1 MRRLVIYIHGKG
13 GSPKEGDHYKKLF
26 PDSEVI
32 GFDYHSATP
41 WEAKIEFP
49 RFYDLHSKGYDS
61 VVLIANSIG
70 AFFSMCALGE
80 KNISEAMF
88 ISPIVDMEK
97 LIKDMMTWADIGE
110 EELQER
116 GTITTGF
123 GETLSCEYLLYV
135 KNNPIEWHIPT
146 SILYGGKDN
155 LTSLLTISE
164 FSKEIGAKLT
174 VMEEGEHWFHTV
186 EQMEFLDN
194 WILDSIG
201 SKNESSIQ

>member
-1 MRRLVIYIHGKG
+1 
-13 GSPKEGDHYKKLF
+13 
-26 PDSEVI
+26 
-32 GFDYHSATP
+32 
-41 WEAKIEFP
+41 
-49 RFYDLHSKGYDS
+49 
-61 VVLIANSIG
+61 
-70 AFFSMCALGE
+70 MCALEE

-116 GTITTGF
+116 GTIPTGF
-123 GETLSCEYLLYV
+123 GETLSWEYLLYV

>member
-1 MRRLVIYIHGKG
+1 
-13 GSPKEGDHYKKLF
+13 
-26 PDSEVI
+26 
-32 GFDYHSATP
+32 
-41 WEAKIEFP
+41 
-49 RFYDLHSKGYDS
+49 
-61 VVLIANSIG
+61 
-70 AFFSMCALGE
+70 
-80 KNISEAMF
+80 
-88 ISPIVDMEK
+88 
-97 LIKDMMTWADIGE
+97 MMTWADIGE

-116 GTITTGF
+116 GTIPTGF
-123 GETLSCEYLLYV
+123 GETLSWEYLLYV

-174 VMEEGEHWFHTV
+174 VMEEVEHWFHTV

>member
-1 MRRLVIYIHGKG
+1 
-13 GSPKEGDHYKKLF
+13 
-26 PDSEVI
+26 
-32 GFDYHSATP
+32 
-41 WEAKIEFP
+41 
-49 RFYDLHSKGYDS
+49 
-61 VVLIANSIG
+61 
-70 AFFSMCALGE
+70 
-80 KNISEAMF
+80 MF

-123 GETLSCEYLLYV
+123 GETLSWEYLLYV

-201 SKNESSIQ
+201 LNNGSGIQ

>member
-1 MRRLVIYIHGKG
+1 
-13 GSPKEGDHYKKLF
+13 
-26 PDSEVI
+26 
-32 GFDYHSATP
+32 
-41 WEAKIEFP
+41 
-49 RFYDLHSKGYDS
+49 
-61 VVLIANSIG
+61 
-70 AFFSMCALGE
+70 MCALGE

-164 FSKEIGAKLT
+164 FTKEIGAKLT

-186 EQMEFLDN
+186 EQMGFLDN

-201 SKNESSIQ
+201 LNNGSGIQ

>member
-1 MRRLVIYIHGKG
+1 M
-13 GSPKEGDHYKKLF
+13 
-26 PDSEVI
+26 
-32 GFDYHSATP
+32 
-41 WEAKIEFP
+41 
-49 RFYDLHSKGYDS
+49 
-61 VVLIANSIG
+61 
-70 AFFSMCALGE
+70 GE
-80 KNISEAMF
+80 KNISEALF

-110 EELQER
+110 KELQER

-123 GETLSCEYLLYV
+123 GETLSWEYLLYV

-146 SILYGGKDN
+146 SILYGRKDN

-201 SKNESSIQ
+201 LNNGSGIQ

>member
-1 MRRLVIYIHGKG
+1 
-13 GSPKEGDHYKKLF
+13 
-26 PDSEVI
+26 
-32 GFDYHSATP
+32 
-41 WEAKIEFP
+41 
-49 RFYDLHSKGYDS
+49 
-61 VVLIANSIG
+61 
-70 AFFSMCALGE
+70 MCALGE

-116 GTITTGF
+116 GTIPTGF
-123 GETLSCEYLLYV
+123 GETLSWEYLLYV

-201 SKNESSIQ
+201 LNNGSGIQ

>member
-13 GSPKEGDHYKKLF
+13 GSAEEGDHYKKLF
-26 PDSEVI
+26 PDSDVI
-32 GFDYHSATP
+32 GFDYRSVTP
-41 WEAKIEFP
+41 WEAKKEFP
-49 RFYDLHSKGYDS
+49 RFFDLKKEGYDS

-70 AFFSMCALGE
+70 AYFSMCALGE
-80 KNISEAMF
+80 KNISKAMF

-97 LIKDMMTWADIGE
+97 FIKDMMTWADIGE

-116 GTITTGF
+116 GTIPTGF
-123 GETLSCEYLLYV
+123 GETLSWEYLLYV

-164 FSKEIGAKLT
+164 FSKEIGAKFT

-201 SKNESSIQ
+201 SNNESGIQ